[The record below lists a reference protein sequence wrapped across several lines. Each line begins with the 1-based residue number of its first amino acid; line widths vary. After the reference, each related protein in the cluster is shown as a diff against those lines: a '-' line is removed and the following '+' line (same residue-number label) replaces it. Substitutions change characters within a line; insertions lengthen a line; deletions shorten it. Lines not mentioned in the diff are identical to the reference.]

1 MPNKECVS
9 TLRSARVRPAANP
22 PQPLLRIPVCRGSL
36 SYSARVGVIQGNTA
50 STLALAATTVR
61 GGQHLTGVA
70 RVNAR
75 LQKWSET
82 DAVPCSHSSSTLQ
95 YSSGRLLLSCTR
107 SAALDCP
114 EYVRR
119 RAGLPRPGRHSPD
132 LPPPA
137 ACHHGPQRLPLPQAQ
152 CWRMR
157 QACRDCHGR
166 GPRIERHGR
175 AAERGAETPRN
186 VSDEAMR
193 QARRWRFAARHA

>member
-1 MPNKECVS
+1 MRFDAP
-9 TLRSARVRPAANP
+9 LRARTTRCKSPPAAAP
-22 PQPLLRIPVCRGSL
+22 DP
-36 SYSARVGVIQGNTA
+36 RVPG
-50 STLALAATTVR
+50 LALLQCSSWRHSGQHGKYAGTGCYDR